1 MTLTA
6 IILSALLAA
15 LAVALAAVLLLTRD
29 PSPKAGTSRSV
40 PGGNGSWP
48 VTVRRA
54 GGVTSIDIPDGI
66 LDHWEGDAGVTL
78 PPLPIEVTRRE
89 RPGLYAEFVS
99 ASTPAGRRHEI
110 ADELYSQGFTLPWIP
125 EPDRQF
131 REEKKDAPNDSGG
144 GRRIPV
150 DLTRNKDNT
159 TTI

>member
-1 MTLTA
+1 MTITS

-15 LAVALAAVLLLTRD
+15 MAIALAGVLILTRD
-29 PSPKAGTSRSV
+29 SSPKVGTSGSA
-40 PGGNGSWP
+40 PGGNGAGL

-66 LDHWEGDAGVTL
+66 LDHWEGDAGIPL

-89 RPGLYAEFVS
+89 RPELYAEFVS
-99 ASTPAGRRHEI
+99 ASTTAGRRYEI

-125 EPDRQF
+125 GLDRQY
-131 REEKKDAPNDSGG
+131 REEKKNSPKDSGD